1 MARGWPPGFTAGF
14 AALVCVLLVFFSAA
28 SGVSATETPAPS
40 PTSSASYNIRDT
52 PFSLTVSPTRL
63 VLTEA
68 DNGTTQEVL
77 VVNQGETPVHVDVQ
91 KQDFTGARDGSLAFI
106 EESPYSAVNWVEV
119 SPSAFD
125 LEPGQSQTVLATM
138 QVPADP
144 APDVGDH
151 QVALVFLVPA
161 GDTDA
166 NVKVNRGI
174 ATPVYVTVP
183 GAIDDTV
190 TISSLSAPWFS
201 GGGPVTVTA
210 TVENSGNVHR
220 DFRGDTA
227 LDIVG
232 AGTAFSDFTV
242 ARETTRDITAT
253 WNPPPFCICDLSAS
267 IENADGVS
275 EAGPVRVIVFPLI
288 PALIALIAL
297 VVVIVVVLLV
307 RRSARKARPKGG
319 QRHALA

>member
-1 MARGWPPGFTAGF
+1 
-14 AALVCVLLVFFSAA
+14 
-28 SGVSATETPAPS
+28 
-40 PTSSASYNIRDT
+40 
-52 PFSLTVSPTRL
+52 
-63 VLTEA
+63 VLTAA

-91 KQDFTGARDGSLAFI
+91 KQAFTGGRDGSLAFL
-106 EESPYSAVNWVEV
+106 EESPYSAANWVEV
-119 SPSAFD
+119 SPLAFD
-125 LEPGQSQTVLATM
+125 LEPGQAQTVTATV
-138 QVPADP
+138 QVPGDP
-144 APDVGDH
+144 APEVGDH

-183 GAIDDTV
+183 GATDDTV
-190 TISSLSAPWFS
+190 TVSAFSAPWFS

-227 LDIVG
+227 LAI
-232 AGTAFSDFTV
+232 AGTDTTFSDFTV

-253 WNPPPFCICDLSAS
+253 WNPPLFCICDLSTS

-275 EAGPVRVIVFPLI
+275 QADSVRVIVFPLI
-288 PALIALIAL
+288 PALIILVAL
-297 VVVIVVVLLV
+297 VVVIVIVLLV
-307 RRSARKARPKGG
+307 RRSVRKARPKGG
-319 QRHALA
+319 RRHALA